1 MPNRNHTATWFSRF
15 AALTDPT
22 QILNDVNELDAAS
35 PIADLDATQR
45 DVLEERLAF
54 AVKGAH
60 NTDAALYA
68 RLAVAVSQFGF
79 ATPPVEQMRAHLWER
94 DRYIEAAE
102 HLSVRDVS
110 ALVAFLLAG
119 GGDATE
125 RLLGNLDRMP
135 FSLLNEVLISLKELP
150 ETATACRNLLAQ
162 PKAPPTL
169 VNWVF
174 RFRTETAAWDL
185 PPLSEL
191 LNHAIALAEG
201 RLSGEA
207 LRMQNNLKSLQQSK
221 WLENFAELTRRNGSL
236 SRTHTGLA
244 GRICHHHTLLSML
257 KLDPHWPIVN
267 ASSRHSPRCVRRT
280 SMFPPR
286 TPALY
291 KHLVEVELPKQSG
304 HRDGRSYGDLRENQ
318 YQAAKIFSASS

>member
-1 MPNRNHTATWFSRF
+1 MRVAQFCDMPIARLEETLTRQGFVAAADWKSFWDAARKALKNNPLVVIPTKRSESVHLLAEPESYGNAWFSRF

-174 RFRTETAAWDL
+174 RFRTETAAWYL
-185 PPLSEL
+185 PPLTEL
-191 LNHAIALAEG
+191 LNHSIALA
-201 RLSGEA
+201 
-207 LRMQNNLKSLQQSK
+207 
-221 WLENFAELTRRNGSL
+221 
-236 SRTHTGLA
+236 
-244 GRICHHHTLLSML
+244 
-257 KLDPHWPIVN
+257 
-267 ASSRHSPRCVRRT
+267 
-280 SMFPPR
+280 
-286 TPALY
+286 
-291 KHLVEVELPKQSG
+291 
-304 HRDGRSYGDLRENQ
+304 
-318 YQAAKIFSASS
+318 